1 MKMLK
6 RLLSFSFSRR
16 SRAVRGKP
24 RIDQQLYSPVDPDEF
39 ARLLTSRRTDDLK
52 ILAYKLSGPTRVRI

>member
-16 SRAVRGKP
+16 SRVVRGTS
-24 RIDQQLYSPVDPDEF
+24 RADHLTYSPVDPDEF

-52 ILAYKLSGPTRVRI
+52 ILARKLSAPTRVKI

>member
-16 SRAVRGKP
+16 SWVARGTP
-24 RIDQQLYSPVDPDEF
+24 HIDAQLYSSVDPDEF
-39 ARLLTSRRTDDLK
+39 ARLLTSRRTEDLK
-52 ILAYKLSGPTRVRI
+52 ILARKLSGPTRVRI